1 MICRGFFF
9 FFLALQGLGCL
20 WGLQFENTEKKPYFS
35 YREAK
40 RLVRKV
46 NRKNIRS
53 PEKLGFHYVALNV
66 NICDVKGHK

>member
-1 MICRGFFF
+1 M
-9 FFLALQGLGCL
+9 
-20 WGLQFENTEKKPYFS
+20 ENTEKKPYFS